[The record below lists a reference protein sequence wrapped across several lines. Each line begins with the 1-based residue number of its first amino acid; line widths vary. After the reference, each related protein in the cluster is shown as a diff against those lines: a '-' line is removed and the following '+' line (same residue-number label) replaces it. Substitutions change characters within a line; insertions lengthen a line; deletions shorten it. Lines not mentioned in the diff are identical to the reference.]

1 MKQIAVIG
9 IGDFGYNLIET
20 LSKGDAQIIAIDIDK
35 AKVAKV
41 KDVVTHAVQL
51 DSTNES
57 ALMEAGFADID
68 AAVVCMGK
76 DIQDNILTTTLLKRI
91 GIPEIISRA
100 SSSIHEQILRE
111 VGATRI
117 INPEKDMGIRLGR
130 QLLFSKLEDFV
141 DLSQGFVLADV
152 RVPKSFVGKTI
163 GNIKFRTK
171 YKVNVI
177 ALKKMKKVGRRA
189 NDQKVVQ
196 EYNSLPTAE
205 DILDE
210 DSVLV
215 LVGQQDDID
224 RIANLD

>member
-20 LSKGDAQIIAIDIDK
+20 LSKGNAQIIAIDIDK
-35 AKVAKV
+35 TKIAKV

-57 ALMEAGFADID
+57 ALMEAGLNDID
-68 AAVVCMGK
+68 AAVICMGK
-76 DIQDNILTTTLLKRI
+76 DIQDNILTTTILKRM
-91 GIPEIISRA
+91 GVPEIISRA
-100 SSSIHEQILRE
+100 SSPIHEQILRE
-111 VGATRI
+111 VGATRV

-152 RVPKSFVGKTI
+152 KVPKAFVGKTI
-163 GNIKFRTK
+163 GDIKFRTK

-177 ALKKMKKVGRRA
+177 ALKKMKKLGRRS

-215 LVGQQDDID
+215 LVGQKDDID